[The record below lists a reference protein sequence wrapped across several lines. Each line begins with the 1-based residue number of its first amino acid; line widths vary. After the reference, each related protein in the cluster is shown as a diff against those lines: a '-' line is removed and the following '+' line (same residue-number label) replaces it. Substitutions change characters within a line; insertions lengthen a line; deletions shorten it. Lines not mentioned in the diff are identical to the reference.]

1 VCHYEPISLDENV
14 PVSGS
19 QANGYRATF
28 DAQGYCQGYE
38 LLPSG
43 LNSNAGYAVTA
54 RVTIVDKVGVGK
66 PDTVKIVKP
75 ADDLGIEFATTKI
88 EAGDFT
94 VRPER

>member
-1 VCHYEPISLDENV
+1 
-14 PVSGS
+14 
-19 QANGYRATF
+19 
-28 DAQGYCQGYE
+28 
-38 LLPSG
+38 
-43 LNSNAGYAVTA
+43 VTA